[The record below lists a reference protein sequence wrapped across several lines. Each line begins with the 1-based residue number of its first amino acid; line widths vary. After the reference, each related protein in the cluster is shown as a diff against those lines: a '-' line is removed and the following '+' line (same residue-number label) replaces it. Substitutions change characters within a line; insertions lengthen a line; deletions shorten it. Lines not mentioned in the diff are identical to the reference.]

1 MMIENN
7 IIHYRK
13 AAQYNVFPGAH
24 AGKVI
29 GNGLLFK
36 QNKPLISAPDPR
48 HIDLRAS
55 LLNPFLQYQV
65 KSFQQQSRLDVF
77 LLADLSA
84 SMAYQGHYN
93 KQKAVIDCLLS
104 VAKSTHLTGDRFGF
118 IGCGEKIDTQL
129 LISPANLQ
137 QGRVVEIAKRIQARA
152 LTGQAGSLLQAADYL
167 PNSSAL
173 VFLLSDFYMPNKI
186 IQQQMQ
192 RLNQH
197 TVIPLVLWDK
207 KESSQLPNWGVVK
220 LADMEQGKTRTLWMR
235 PSLKNKIHLAFKQRK
250 QQLQHCF
257 RRFGC
262 EPLFLEQGYSAA
274 LINQYFSQRTG

>member
-1 MMIENN
+1 MIENN
-7 IIHYRK
+7 IFHYRK
-13 AAQYNVFPGAH
+13 ASQYNVFPGAH
-24 AGKVI
+24 AGKVV
-29 GNGLLFK
+29 GSGLLFK
-36 QNKPLISAPDPR
+36 QHRPLVAAPDPR

-55 LLNPFLQYQV
+55 MLNPFSQYQV

-84 SMAYQGHYN
+84 SMGYQGHYN
-93 KQKAVIDCLLS
+93 KQQAIIDCLLS
-104 VAKSTHLTGDRFGF
+104 IAKSTHIVGDRFGF

-137 QGRVVEIAKRIQARA
+137 HGRVAKIAKHIQATT
-152 LTGQAGSLLQAADYL
+152 LTGQADSLLQAADYL

-173 VFLLSDFYMPNKI
+173 VFLLSDFYMPDKI

-192 RLNQH
+192 RLNKH

-207 KESSQLPNWGVVK
+207 KESNDLPRWGIVK
-220 LADMEQGKTRTLWMR
+220 FADMEQGKTRTLWMR
-235 PSLKNKIHLAFKQRK
+235 PSLKNKIHTAFKQRK

-262 EPLFLEQGYSAA
+262 EPLFLDQGYSAA
-274 LINQYFSQRTG
+274 LINQYFLQLTG

>member
-1 MMIENN
+1 MIENN
-7 IIHYRK
+7 IFYYRR

-24 AGKVI
+24 VGKTV

-36 QNKPLISAPDPR
+36 HHKPLVSAPDPR

-55 LLNPFLQYQV
+55 MLNPFSQYQV

-84 SMAYQGHYN
+84 SMGYQGHYN
-93 KQKAVIDCLLS
+93 KQHALVDCLLS
-104 VAKSTHLTGDRFGF
+104 IAKSAHAAGDRFGF
-118 IGCGEKIDTQL
+118 VGCGQAVDTQL

-137 QGRVVEIAKRIQARA
+137 QGRVNEIAKRIQKTVF
-152 LTGQAGSLLQAADYL
+152 TGQADSLLQAADYL

-173 VFLLSDFYMPNKI
+173 VFLLSDFYMPIKI

-192 RLNQH
+192 RLNKH
-197 TVIPLVLWDK
+197 IVIPLVLWDK
-207 KESSQLPNWGVVK
+207 KESGDLPRWGLVK
-220 LADMEQGKTRTLWMR
+220 FSDLEQGQTRTLWMR
-235 PSLKNKIHLAFKQRK
+235 PSLKNKIQSAFRLRK

-257 RRFGC
+257 RSFGC
-262 EPLFLEQGYSAA
+262 EPLFMDQGYRAES
-274 LINQYFSQRTG
+274 ISQYFLQLTG

>member
-1 MMIENN
+1 MIENN
-7 IIHYRK
+7 IFYYRR

-24 AGKVI
+24 AGKIV

-36 QNKPLISAPDPR
+36 HHTPLIAAPDPR

-55 LLNPFLQYQV
+55 FLNPFSQYQV

-84 SMAYQGHYN
+84 SMGYQGNYN
-93 KQKAVIDCLLS
+93 KSQAVVDCLLS
-104 VAKSTHLTGDRFGF
+104 VAKSAHATGDRFGF
-118 IGCGEKIDTQL
+118 VGCGQVLNHQL

-137 QGRVVEIAKRIQARA
+137 QGRVTELAEQIASTVF
-152 LTGQAGSLLQAADYL
+152 TGKADSLLQASDYL
-167 PNSSAL
+167 PNSAAL
-173 VFLLSDFYMPNKI
+173 VFLLSDFHMPIKM

-192 RLNQH
+192 RLNRH

-207 KESSQLPNWGVVK
+207 KESCDFPRWGMMKV
-220 LADMEQGKTRTLWMR
+220 ADLEQGKTRTLWMR
-235 PSLKNKIHLAFKQRK
+235 PALQKKIKRAFEQRK

-262 EPLFLEQGYSAA
+262 EPLFMEQGYRAESVS
-274 LINQYFSQRTG
+274 QYFLQRTG

>member
-1 MMIENN
+1 MENN
-7 IIHYRK
+7 IFYYRK

-24 AGKVI
+24 AGKI
-29 GNGLLFK
+29 AGNGLLFK
-36 QNKPLISAPDPR
+36 HHKPLISAPDPR

-55 LLNPFLQYQV
+55 LLNPFSQYQV

-84 SMAYQGHYN
+84 SMSYQGNVH
-93 KQKAVIDCLLS
+93 KQQALVDCLLS
-104 VAKSTHLTGDRFGF
+104 VTKSAHATGDRFGF
-118 IGCGEKIDTQL
+118 VGCGQTVDAQL

-137 QGRVVEIAKRIQARA
+137 QGRVNEIAKRIQVTAF
-152 LTGQAGSLLQAADYL
+152 TGQADSLLQAANYL

-173 VFLLSDFYMPNKI
+173 VFLLSDFYMPIKM

-192 RLNQH
+192 RLNKH
-197 TVIPLVLWDK
+197 TVVPLVLWDK
-207 KESSQLPNWGVVK
+207 KESSDLPRWGVVK
-220 LADMEQGKTRTLWMR
+220 FSDLEKRQTRTLWMR
-235 PSLKNKIHLAFKQRK
+235 PSLKNKIQSAFRQRK

-262 EPLFLEQGYSAA
+262 EPLFMHQGYRAES
-274 LINQYFSQRTG
+274 ISQYFLQRAG